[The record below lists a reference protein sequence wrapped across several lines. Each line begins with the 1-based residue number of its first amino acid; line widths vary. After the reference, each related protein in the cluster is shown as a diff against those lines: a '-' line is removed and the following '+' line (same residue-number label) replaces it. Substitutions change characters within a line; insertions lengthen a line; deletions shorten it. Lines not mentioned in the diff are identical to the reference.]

1 MELKE
6 EHKRL
11 NSITGKP
18 FEQGF
23 IDQNGR
29 VFYSYVNKIGN
40 DGWYLEEWKKIW
52 LPMTTKKR
60 RREKTMTL
68 RPFHLAIPVSD
79 IPKAREFYGTKLG
92 FDEGR
97 SDDHWID
104 Y

>member
-11 NSITGKP
+11 NTITGKP

-40 DGWYLEEWKKIW
+40 DGWYLEEWKKDMESF
-52 LPMTTKKR
+52 LK
-60 RREKTMTL
+60 
-68 RPFHLAIPVSD
+68 
-79 IPKAREFYGTKLG
+79 KARELNINY
-92 FDEGR
+92 D
-97 SDDHWID
+97 
-104 Y
+104 

>member
-40 DGWYLEEWKKIW
+40 DGWYLEEWKKDMAAYDSSPSIV
-52 LPMTTKKR
+52 TKGKVS
-60 RREKTMTL
+60 KASISFVIYSFLVFASFSTASG
-68 RPFHLAIPVSD
+68 HKSAIP
-79 IPKAREFYGTKLG
+79 
-92 FDEGR
+92 
-97 SDDHWID
+97 
-104 Y
+104 